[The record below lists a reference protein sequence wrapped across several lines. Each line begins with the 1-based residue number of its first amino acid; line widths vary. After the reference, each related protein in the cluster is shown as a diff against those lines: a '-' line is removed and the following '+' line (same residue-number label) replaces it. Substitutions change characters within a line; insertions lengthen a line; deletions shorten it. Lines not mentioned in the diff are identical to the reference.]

1 MAPGESSG
9 VSANFQA
16 NHALTARL
24 SDKDALNQ
32 WFFETSGIG
41 RGLDSKHWTLAGMT
55 TKVCYSSAAAVV
67 EVLTVFNDFR

>member
-24 SDKDALNQ
+24 SDIGALKE
-32 WFFETSGIG
+32 WLFETSVIG
-41 RGLDSKHWTLAGMT
+41 RGLLPIPWTLGGMIT
-55 TKVCYSSAAAVV
+55 NACYSSAAAVV
-67 EVLTVFNDFR
+67 EVLTV